1 MSNPSSTSSSNPVG
15 KKPQT
20 VKVALL
26 TFIILLCVGL
36 SLSIFRGSLEKIVG
50 KSRLTPIFS
59 YLEFHDPYDSQV
71 IFLGSSHFVSGIK
84 SDFFAKLSGME
95 PAKVLNL
102 AADSEGSWEELLLGR
117 KYPSMFHA
125 SPLVI
130 IEVSPSMFNKNAIH
144 PVYKTPY
151 TFEPHFYTWATLQER
166 FEYPDLMLKLLL
178 ISDYVWPISER
189 RSLYDWISVIQS
201 IVNNRYVE
209 PHLSVPLYQYDVGF
223 VQSIA
228 NNPNFFAQ
236 NIAQNQLNNYEFA
249 NHKAEYLKR
258 LIHLA
263 EKKSTKKIILL
274 QTPVRKEY
282 MDVIYNNPKYAETYT
297 QYLRFIH
304 SLENE
309 NVHAII
315 WETPKDCGLN
325 DSVFID
331 YGHFNILGAY
341 NFTQRLFIEMKNRG
355 IIVSH
360 KNGGME

>member
-15 KKPQT
+15 GKPQT

-26 TFIILLCVGL
+26 TLTILLCVGL

-50 KSRLTPIFS
+50 KSNLTPIFS
-59 YLEFHDPYDSQV
+59 YLEINDPCNAEV

-95 PAKVLNL
+95 PPKVLNL

-144 PVYKTPY
+144 PIYKTPY

-166 FEYPDLMLKLLL
+166 FEYPYPMLKLLL
-178 ISDYVWPISER
+178 ISDYFWPISER
-189 RSLYDWISVIQS
+189 RSLSDWVSVIQS
-201 IVNNRYVE
+201 IVNNRYIE
-209 PHLSVPLYQYDVGF
+209 PHLCIPLYHYNVGAF
-223 VQSIA
+223 QSLA
-228 NNPNFFAQ
+228 NNPDFFAQ
-236 NIAQNQLNNYEFA
+236 NIAQEHLNNYEFT
-249 NHKAEYLKR
+249 NKNAEYLKR

-297 QYLRFIH
+297 QYLQFIH

-309 NVHAII
+309 NVHSII

-325 DSVFID
+325 DSVFVD

-355 IIVSH
+355 IIVSD
-360 KNGGME
+360 KND